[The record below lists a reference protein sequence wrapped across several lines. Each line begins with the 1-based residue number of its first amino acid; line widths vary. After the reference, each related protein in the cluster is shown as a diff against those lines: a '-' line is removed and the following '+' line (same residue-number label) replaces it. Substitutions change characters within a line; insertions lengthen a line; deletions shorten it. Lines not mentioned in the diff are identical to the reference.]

1 VILVAALVAA
11 QGAMSPL
18 QAADEAPPPARP
30 QIMLCVYGADG
41 AIVTGNVKCPPRAKP
56 ADDMMPAAHCF
67 YDTSGQLWRG
77 LPRCP
82 RTAPAFLMEDA
93 DQMPR

>member
-1 VILVAALVAA
+1 
-11 QGAMSPL
+11 
-18 QAADEAPPPARP
+18 
-30 QIMLCVYGADG
+30 
-41 AIVTGNVKCPPRAKP
+41 
-56 ADDMMPAAHCF
+56 MMPAAHCF

-93 DQMPR
+93 DQQAQ